1 MAGRAALAED
11 GGVHP
16 FSFAPSTMNKHRMSF
31 RTALATA
38 ALASLAA
45 TAPAQA
51 EVRLTTLATP
61 LTTAPNTGGGVND
74 GTGVWFNVLTGTAES
89 RGAFF
94 PDPLFADGLFFLL
107 LDTVTYSSPEAMI
120 FTQGFFSRGNG
131 VVYESVDNPNPAW
144 FGAGAVIGPN
154 TGYQNPGAGF
164 PDIGPLFGNG
174 QVGRGYVGLTIRNPA
189 ANSASDVFYGYADI
203 TINPN
208 FSLTLNAFAYEDV
221 MGRAITTPVPEPA
234 TWLSFGLGLVGV
246 AGLPRRRRRPGAA
259 QA

>member
-11 GGVHP
+11 AGVP
-16 FSFAPSTMNKHRMSF
+16 PPSARFAMHKHRISI

-38 ALASLAA
+38 ALAGLAA
-45 TAPAQA
+45 TTPAQA

-61 LTTAPNTGGGVND
+61 LTTAPNPGGGNND
-74 GTGVWFNVLTGTAES
+74 GTGVWFNVLTGTAEA
-89 RGAFF
+89 RGFLF
-94 PDPLFADGLFFLL
+94 PDPLYADGQFFLL
-107 LDTVTYSSPEAMI
+107 LDTVSYSVPEAMI

-131 VVYESVDNPNPAW
+131 VVYASVNNPNPAW
-144 FGAGAVIGPN
+144 FGQGAVIGPA

-189 ANSASDVFYGYADI
+189 GNSASDVFYGYADI

-234 TWLSFGLGLVGV
+234 TALSFGLGL
-246 AGLPRRRRRPGAA
+246 AGLAGLAWRRRMPLR
-259 QA
+259 